1 MPDNYMTTVT
11 EKGTINIAED
21 VIDVMVAAAI
31 AEVDGVVDVA
41 NTVGNEIL
49 DLIGM
54 RTLSKGVKVSFE
66 GEAISIDV
74 LIMVAFGCVVSEV
87 ARNVHL
93 AILNALESMTGQ
105 TAKVNVHVSGVS
117 FPKSKA

>member
-49 DLIGM
+49 DLIM

-87 ARNVHL
+87 ARNVQL
-93 AILNALESMTGQ
+93 AVLNALESMTGQ